1 MSIFSSG
8 SERTQLIK
16 KNIIASFGLR
26 IVSIVCSLMVVP
38 ITIDY
43 VNPERYGIW
52 LTLSSIV
59 VWLSYFDFGFAHGF
73 RNRFAEAIAKD
84 DIALAR
90 SYVSTTYFV
99 LVILFSVVMLGALV
113 LNSLLNW
120 SEILNVNSNLNSE
133 LQGVFQILIIFF
145 CVNIVAEVFSTML
158 IAYQRPAMASA
169 LKTIGYIMSLL
180 VIFILTKTTSGS
192 LELLAYASSGIPC
205 LLTLSVS
212 ILVFHRGVYKQF
224 APSFRSIKLSLIKNV
239 VGMGGQFFLIMLCIL
254 FIFQFVN
261 IIISRE
267 LGPESVTLYNVTYKV
282 FGVVEMVMMIILTP
296 IWSAYTDAY
305 TRRDYDWMTSISRRL
320 ERIGLLCVPALILLW
335 CVSPFVFKLWL
346 GDSVQTSLSVSAVIA
361 FYVLS
366 KVWGNI
372 YMYQINGTGK
382 LRIQLLTYMII
393 AFLAIPMMSYLG
405 KLWGIVGI
413 VLVPSV
419 AFAIQLIVMKIQL
432 NKIINRTSFGWWNK

>member
-26 IVSIVCSLMVVP
+26 IISIICSLMVVP

-43 VNPERYGIW
+43 VNPEQYGIW

-73 RNRFAEAIAKD
+73 RNRFAEAIANE

-99 LVILFSVVMLGALV
+99 LAILFSVVMLGALV
-113 LNSLLNW
+113 LNSNLNW
-120 SEILNVNSNLNSE
+120 SEILNVNPNLNVE
-133 LQGVFQILIIFF
+133 LRGVFQILIVFF
-145 CVNIVAEVFSTML
+145 CVNIVGEVFSTML
-158 IAYQRPAMASA
+158 TAYQRPAFASA
-169 LKTIGYIMSLL
+169 VKTGGYVLSLF

-192 LELLAYASSGIPC
+192 LEWLAYASSGIPC
-205 LLTLSVS
+205 LLT
-212 ILVFHRGVYKQF
+212 ILVSVFVFHKGEYKQF
-224 APSFRSIKLSLIKNV
+224 APSFQSIKLSLSKNI
-239 VGMGGQFFLIMLCIL
+239 VGMGAQFFLIMLCIL

-267 LGPESVTLYNVTYKV
+267 LGPESVTLYNVTYKI

-305 TRRDYDWMTSISRRL
+305 TKGDGRWMQTISL
-320 ERIGLLCVPALILLW
+320 KLSKSLIFLSVCLLVLW
-335 CVSPFVFKLWL
+335 IVSPFVFELWL
-346 GDSVQTSLSVSAVIA
+346 GGTVRTNIWVSAIVAI
-361 FYVLS
+361 FVLS
-366 KVWGNI
+366 KIMGAT

-382 LRIQLLTYMII
+382 LRMQLVTYIII
-393 AFLAIPMMSYLG
+393 AFFALPLMVLG
-405 KLWGIVGI
+405 GRLLGLVGI
-413 VLVPSV
+413 IVIPTL
-419 AFAIQLIVMKIQL
+419 AFVTQYIVMKIQL
-432 NKIINRTSFGWWNK
+432 QRIIDGTAKGWWNK